1 MENNI
6 NFFDFTDFIELIKES
21 ATSFSYEE
29 IFFKLLHAFYE
40 KTGEYSASLKDA
52 HYDIRKK
59 KKAFSSSIRKAATQ
73 HIFPE
78 VEQCI
83 SKSLLPWIPQP
94 YLLID
99 QLLYRVKTDEIFFN
113 EDDLNL
119 LEENRDDSAFVLTYI
134 LIRTISTSDKSKKMK
149 HSADY
154 NAFRNYKF
162 SQELL
167 SQNNGTSGCHN
178 ALVTTS
184 KNIFNNLTQSR
195 NSMPSFNSS
204 LLSNGI
210 SYDTYRNSFNLKD
223 SFTITTDSEDERP
236 LSDFLET
243 SENLLITGEGG
254 IGKTTF
260 LYSCLQKYHE
270 DKMYDSVP
278 IYIKLSDCS
287 TNTDHQHIILSSIHT
302 KVTFSVS
309 GNEYH
314 NIKDIIDAFS
324 QTPSTNDIP
333 DYTLLLDGFNEI
345 TAMDNG
351 EIRTSIANEIQELLT
366 YPNVRII
373 LTSREIDLSGMPLN
387 KFKTIKANGIKTED
401 VQKYLQTIYSPD
413 SVTEIMNNTALI
425 EYLKIPLFLLMYSY
439 SESTNHTL
447 VYNRGAILYNFF
459 NGRNSFYNEK
469 SNLDEKNDKKTF
481 LLMNVLLDFI
491 LPNIGYFMITN
502 DTLYITEEQLE
513 YHIEQGINCGRRFIP
528 LNAASYKH
536 YKQGFNNLR
545 YVLNLFTELYMDD
558 VIILLKDCLGII
570 TTDSTSRLYFS
581 HQYIRDYFAAMYC
594 VREMY
599 YLNISQNTN
608 TSSDFIFGEH
618 IWGTVLTELVT
629 EILSIP
635 SEFQLGDLTY
645 KTIKL
650 FRNPSMHYEKNVFA
664 LTNLIPVLALENNGN
679 LYKYDLSNLN
689 LNNCYLSDLNFSSFD
704 HTQLSRFD
712 NSHIGAGTFSSSR
725 HEAPVLQWAI
735 SEDEKTIIS
744 ISIDSEIK
752 IWNLATQKCLYTC
765 KLDIDLKSS
774 NIYSLELYENSTL
787 VVISYGNSF
796 GKITAIATYD
806 TLANQ
811 FTCYHACA
819 DKSDYI
825 VYFGYDIYTKTLL
838 SVFTN
843 GTVIRYAINN
853 KIPAEKITDIHPNF
867 LHRITTDYL
876 PDDLRSAYELKKMY
890 LMANN
895 KFLYV
900 ESDVLHPYFHGIDDN
915 IYYGSDSYDASLV
928 NEPIDIT
935 KIKSHNSSASYHIN
949 YFIYDLDTMETHDLQ
964 LDCTLNEITSLV
976 LCGTIKYD
984 SLAKHTAISKDKK
997 RIAIHNMEHI
1007 FVYDVSD
1014 NKYCFKTVCKL
1025 PYSSDFQLKFC
1036 HPDTNI
1042 LTMYSNQLIHLDL
1055 TTGTQMYSTY
1065 ATGTH
1070 LEHKVIPSANHII
1083 NEISIHYPLGGNLDI
1098 NNIYNQISNTLILS
1112 HTEEIIAI
1120 YSDQDYVYVLFDNC
1134 TIIYLEEKSLQVKN
1148 CYNFAPR
1155 RKIIAHTYD
1164 KDAKKL
1170 CFVSSPA
1177 FKNID
1182 GEVNIVTSV
1191 DLCTGKALSSAGIFP
1206 DVNTIHYTNNA
1217 NYLLLF
1223 CEEEIRLL
1231 DAKTLK
1237 TIDTQESLYGLHE
1250 PEYIWNTEDGIHVTF
1265 TYDLIMQHEIY
1276 YGLEIT
1282 YVITQ
1287 DNKLKIDK
1295 VMYLPSFIVDDTTPE
1310 LMYRYIPN
1318 TGMAFIKSVSI
1329 ENDFTIATRYLKY
1342 STSKEYYYRM
1352 LYDYDIKEQPLNEWN
1367 LVCLHTKDG
1376 IIKTPRTN
1384 DLEIL
1389 PSFDLQSDVLLG
1401 YRNNDYYL
1409 YSPNNNFKQIAEKNL
1424 FDNCKH
1430 IIQNNVESNIIFYQP
1445 ANSSK
1450 IMAYNLSKQE
1460 IVCQSTELNPNCLAY
1475 KCDFSTCTGDLSK
1488 IPPYI
1493 QSSNDCC

>member
-1 MENNI
+1 MGNEK
-6 NFFDFTDFIELIKES
+6 NFLDFTDFIELIKES
-21 ATSFSYEE
+21 VPDYCTYED
-29 IFFKLLHAFYE
+29 IFGELLYILYE
-40 KTGEYSASLKDA
+40 KSDMNINSTKDD

-59 KKAFSSSIRKAATQ
+59 KKAFNPSVRKAVTLQ
-73 HIFPE
+73 IFHE
-78 VEQCI
+78 IE
-83 SKSLLPWIPQP
+83 KSLSKPLLEWIFHPH
-94 YLLID
+94 LFID
-99 QLLYRVKTDEIFFN
+99 KLLYLVKTDEVFFDN
-113 EDDLNL
+113 KDVTI
-119 LEENRDDSAFVLTYI
+119 LEENQENYAYVMTYV
-134 LIRTISTSDKSKKMK
+134 LIRTVITSDRSKKMK
-149 HSADY
+149 HPADY

-162 SQELL
+162 SQKL
-167 SQNNGTSGCHN
+167 SSQSSGTSVCHN

-184 KNIFNNLTQSR
+184 KNIYNNLTQSR

-210 SYDTYRNSFNLKD
+210 SYDTYRSSFNLKD
-223 SFTITTDSEDERP
+223 SFTITTDGEDERP

-260 LYSCLQKYHE
+260 LYSCLKKYHE
-270 DKMYDSVP
+270 DKIYDSVP

-302 KVTFSVS
+302 KVTFSVN

-351 EIRTSIANEIQELLT
+351 EIRTSIANEIQKLLNF
-366 YPNVRII
+366 PNIRII

-401 VQKYLQTIYSPD
+401 IQKYLQTRYSPD

-439 SESTNHTL
+439 SESTNHTR

-491 LPNIGYFMITN
+491 LPNIGYFMIIN

-528 LNAASYKH
+528 LNADSYKH

-608 TSSDFIFGEH
+608 TSSDFNFGEH
-618 IWGTVLTELVT
+618 IWGTVLTELVA

-635 SEFQLGDLTY
+635 SEFQLGELTY

-650 FRNPSMHYEKNVFA
+650 FRNPSMHYEKNDFA

-689 LNNCYLSDLNFSSFD
+689 LSNCYLSDLNFSSFD

-752 IWNLATQKCLYTC
+752 IWNLTTQKCLYTC
-765 KLDIDLKSS
+765 KLDINLEVS

-787 VVISYGNSF
+787 LVISYGDSF
-796 GKITAIATYD
+796 GAITAIATYD
-806 TLANQ
+806 ILTEQ
-811 FTCYHACA
+811 YTCYHCCT
-819 DKSDYI
+819 DVSDYI
-825 VYFGYDIYTKTLL
+825 IYFGYDIYTKTLL

-843 GTVIRYAINN
+843 GSVIRYTINN
-853 KIPAEKITDIHPNF
+853 KVPAEKITYIHPDF
-867 LHRITTDYL
+867 LNRMTTDYL
-876 PDDLRSAYELKKMY
+876 PNDLKSAYELKKIY

-895 KFLYV
+895 KLLYV
-900 ESDVLHPYFHGIDDN
+900 ESDVLYPYFHGIDDN
-915 IYYGSDSYDASLV
+915 IYYGSDSYDASIV

-935 KIKSHNSSASYHIN
+935 KIKLRNSGASYHIN

-976 LCGTIKYD
+976 LCGTIECN

-1007 FVYDVSD
+1007 FIYDLSD

-1036 HPDTNI
+1036 HKDTNI
-1042 LTMYSNQLIHLDL
+1042 LTLYSNQLIHLNI
-1055 TTGTQMYSTY
+1055 TTGSQMYSTY

-1083 NEISIHYPLGGNLDI
+1083 NEISIYYPLGGNLDI
-1098 NNIYNQISNTLILS
+1098 TNIYNQISNTLILS

-1148 CYNFAPR
+1148 CYNFAPG

-1164 KDAKKL
+1164 TDAKKL

-1191 DLCTGKALSSAGIFP
+1191 DLYTGNTLSSAGIFP
-1206 DVNTIHYTNNA
+1206 DVNAIHYTQHANN
-1217 NYLLLF
+1217 LLLF
-1223 CEEEIRLL
+1223 CEEQIHLL
-1231 DAKTLK
+1231 DAKTLR
-1237 TIDTQESLYGLHE
+1237 ILDTQESLYGLYD
-1250 PEYIWNTEDGIHVTF
+1250 PEYIWNTGDTIHITF
-1265 TYDLIMQHEIY
+1265 TYDLIMQYQKY
-1276 YGLEIT
+1276 YGFEIT
-1282 YVITQ
+1282 YVITKDQ
-1287 DNKLKIDK
+1287 KLKIDK
-1295 VMYLPSFIVDDTTPE
+1295 VMYLPSFVVDDNTPE

-1318 TGMAFIKSVSI
+1318 TGMAFVKSI
-1329 ENDFTIATRYLKY
+1329 TPYDDITIATRYLKY
-1342 STSKEYYYRM
+1342 STDDEYYYRM
-1352 LYDYDIKEQPLNEWN
+1352 LYDYDIKEQPLSEWN
-1367 LVCLHTKDG
+1367 LVFLHTKDG
-1376 IIKTPRTN
+1376 IIKTPRKN
-1384 DLEIL
+1384 DLEIVH
-1389 PSFDLQSDVLLG
+1389 SFNLYSDMLLG
-1401 YRNNDYYL
+1401 CRNNHYCL
-1409 YSPNNNFKQIAEKNL
+1409 YSSSGNFKPIAEKNIL
-1424 FDNCKH
+1424 ANCKH
-1430 IIQNNVESNIIFYQP
+1430 VTPHNMVHSIIYYQP
-1445 ANSSK
+1445 TDSSK
-1450 IMAYNLSKQE
+1450 IIAYDLLKQK
-1460 IVCQSTELNPNCLAY
+1460 IIHQSAELQPNFLAY
-1475 KCDFSTCTGDLSK
+1475 KCDFSNCTGDLSK
-1488 IPPYI
+1488 IPTYI
-1493 QSSNDCC
+1493 